1 MGTYRVPFRNTIDT
15 DGSPLE
21 AMLDHALPR
30 VSVSERRLARVAA
43 TEPRQR
49 IDFHS
54 ADCVTLRMA
63 KAGREAGI
71 RGAVSEV
78 LDAVITMLP
87 RQWSKIRDNRVRLH
101 QLVNLC
107 PSRPH
112 QRTVGRALRRL
123 VELDFVHYEP
133 ACGRGAVAL
142 IVVHE
147 RFLYGIEE
155 LERDESGSVVVPF
168 SRPYTSLFPKGKVP
182 QPVPHQAAPDE
193 LPSSRPVEVPVDR
206 AELQAVLDRL
216 PPLFAQLPRNLRWL
230 LGREVRNKLARG
242 YRPEEILRIL
252 EAPAPDGVHRPFKLA
267 IWRLSQNM
275 LGAGPRLR
283 PLQRKWD
290 QAQQVQHERDRLADL
305 AEDYRRVE
313 AVTTAEQRTQLIAAM
328 QALVGPAADPRTA
341 VLTAVRRARR
351 QYPGIPAA
359 AAVSSWLDNGDQ
371 RLTPRGSAQRPGVA
385 EFSVEGLELITR
397 LAGPAICIGCG
408 SAGVLRPELP
418 LHTVACDDCLAA
430 ASSDEQD
437 QPWSA
442 AS

>member
-1 MGTYRVPFRNTIDT
+1 
-15 DGSPLE
+15 
-21 AMLDHALPR
+21 
-30 VSVSERRLARVAA
+30 
-43 TEPRQR
+43 
-49 IDFHS
+49 
-54 ADCVTLRMA
+54 MA
-63 KAGREAGI
+63 KAGREAGV
-71 RGAVSEV
+71 RGAVREV

-87 RQWSKIRDNRVRLH
+87 GWSRIRDNRVRLH

-123 VELDFVHYEP
+123 ADLDFFHYEP
-133 ACGRGAVAL
+133 ACGRGATAL

-147 RFLYGIEE
+147 RFRHGIEE

-182 QPVPHQAAPDE
+182 QPARHEAAPDE
-193 LPSSRPVEVPVDR
+193 GPGTRPIEVPVDR
-206 AELQAVLDRL
+206 AELYAVLEEL
-216 PPLFAQLPRNLRWL
+216 PPLFAALPRNLRWL
-230 LGREVRNKLARG
+230 LGREVRNKLSRG
-242 YRPEEILRIL
+242 HLPEEILRIL

-275 LGAGPRLR
+275 LGPGPRLR

-290 QAQQVQHERDRLADL
+290 QAQQVRHEQHRLDDL

-313 AVTTAEQRTQLIAAM
+313 AVTTPEQREQLIAAM
-328 QALVGPAADPRTA
+328 QALVGPAADPRSA

-351 QYPGIPAA
+351 QYPGIPVA

-371 RLTPRGSAQRPGVA
+371 RLTPQVGAQRSDGA
-385 EFSVEGLELITR
+385 EFSAEGLQWITR
-397 LAGPAICIGCG
+397 LAGPATCIGCG
-408 SAGVLRPELP
+408 GAGALRPELP
-418 LHTVACDDCLAA
+418 LQTVACDDCLAA
-430 ASSDEQD
+430 ASADEED
-437 QPWSA
+437 HSWAA